1 MIMRL
6 HQPQIGLV
14 LVQLEKNF
22 SHNEHMRMIDT
33 QKRASSKQ
41 EVQKK
46 LKLQEIKNQKKR
58 VLEQFQKRGRA
69 VAEMM
74 LLYLYQANEAQ

>member
-1 MIMRL
+1 
-6 HQPQIGLV
+6 
-14 LVQLEKNF
+14 
-22 SHNEHMRMIDT
+22 MRMIDT